1 MKNRQNNSA
10 LLLCIA
16 IMSSA
21 LWGCG
26 QTIVEE
32 TAEDV
37 AVVEVVNPKIGDLK
51 LSGNFIATINPD
63 ESVYVIPKTTGEVL
77 EVMVE
82 AGDVVKEGDV
92 LAVLDDTL
100 AQISMRT
107 AQINLENA
115 QHSYNLSYG
124 EGASTLN
131 DMQSDNNV
139 TQVEDGV
146 NKLQENLVDAMDA
159 LERTKGDL
167 KDKENELADL
177 TPLYNF

>member
-1 MKNRQNNSA
+1 MKNRQKNSA

-37 AVVEVVNPKIGDLK
+37 AVVEVANPKIGDLK

-92 LAVLDDTL
+92 LCYVEAMKTYNAIRAEFSGTITAICANPGDTVSEDDVLMK
-100 AQISMRT
+100 I
-107 AQINLENA
+107 
-115 QHSYNLSYG
+115 G
-124 EGASTLN
+124 
-131 DMQSDNNV
+131 
-139 TQVEDGV
+139 
-146 NKLQENLVDAMDA
+146 
-159 LERTKGDL
+159 
-167 KDKENELADL
+167 
-177 TPLYNF
+177 